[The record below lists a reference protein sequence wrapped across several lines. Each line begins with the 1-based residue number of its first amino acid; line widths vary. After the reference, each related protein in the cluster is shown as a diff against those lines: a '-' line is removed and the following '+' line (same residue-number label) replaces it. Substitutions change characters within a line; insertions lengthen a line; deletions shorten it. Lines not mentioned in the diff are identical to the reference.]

1 MDTGQQNRM
10 KCPVCGGDCV
20 DNAHEILLSLGQIF
34 SPCPDCQGRVLD
46 KRAPLKNRFYE
57 PPCGCGKRFIDE
69 VFAHTYVVMIEEG
82 LLTGTEPLAKV
93 GMPLIHPGFFMRE
106 PPYLPARSLVLVS
119 GIVTPKAA
127 VRLFDEI
134 PEIRGVVRC
143 GDFVPGIADPELGE
157 VPRSYD
163 LLAGCD
169 VRASIF
175 PTSSGSLVLYQQQ
188 SRIHIEFPRQYNPK
202 IDSVERKITL
212 NTQWFVDA
220 ACGVGTLG
228 LTAARLGVPH
238 IVMNDAWFSA
248 AFWSAFNISIN
259 SEFLAIDEVIMH
271 KTYEEMESRPVG
283 GIPEKIA
290 ETRGRQSIEV
300 YHGDLAD
307 LYHVLP
313 GVPVLSALDLFNK
326 EDTGLTQRITS
337 LFREH
342 VTGEVFIP

>member
-1 MDTGQQNRM
+1 M

-20 DNAHEILLSLGQIF
+20 DTAHDILLTTGQVF
-34 SPCPDCQGRVLD
+34 SPCPDCHGRVLD

-57 PPCGCGKRFIDE
+57 PPCSCGKRFIDE
-69 VFAHTYVVMIEEG
+69 VFAHCYVVMVEEG
-82 LLTGTEPLAKV
+82 LFSGTEPLAGV
-93 GMPLIHPGFFMRE
+93 GMPLIHPGFVMRE

-119 GIVTPKAA
+119 SVVTSEVA
-127 VRLFDEI
+127 VRLFKEV
-134 PEIRGVVRC
+134 PEVRGVVRS
-143 GDFVPGIADPELGE
+143 GDFVPGIADPELGR
-157 VPRSYD
+157 VPRTYD

-188 SRIHIEFPRQYNPK
+188 SQIHIEFPRTYNPK
-202 IDSVERKITL
+202 IESVERKITL

-248 AFWSAFNISIN
+248 AFWSAFNISVN
-259 SEFLAIDEVIMH
+259 SEFLAIDEVVMLT
-271 KTYEEMESRPVG
+271 TYDEMKARTVG
-283 GIPEKIA
+283 RMPEKIA

-300 YHGDLAD
+300 YHGDLAN
-307 LYHVLP
+307 LYRVLP
-313 GVPVLSALDLFNK
+313 GVPVLTALDLFHK
-326 EDTGLTQRITS
+326 EDAGHIQHITT
-337 LFREH
+337 LYREH
-342 VTGEVFIP
+342 VSGEIFIP